1 MKLDNIR
8 VAQNGFVLEDSYGN
22 VHIAKTLLEAAQVA
36 GETVP
41 SDGITG
47 YDVGRDAGDLIKAK
61 ERALEG
67 YKIDAIKHLRN
78 TFTPR
83 LGLREA
89 KELLEILCGC

>member
-1 MKLDNIR
+1 MKIEKIN
-8 VAQNGFVLEDSYGN
+8 VAMNGFVLEDDYGN
-22 VHIAKTLLEAAQVA
+22 MHIAKTLLEAAQVA

-41 SDGITG
+41 PEGVTG